1 MAIDGWSDKY
11 KKIHYFGV
19 SIHYITSQDGELVLN
34 DRTLMIREMDAEVKD
49 GDYVKQKINE
59 FLAEFDLL
67 AHVDKITFVTDRGG
81 NMVSS
86 LRHNSRVHCFAHLI
100 NNTVGKMLHELECV
114 KAATAIV
121 GYFKK
126 SGQNTLFG
134 TSLKSN
140 VTTRWNS
147 VFYMLDSILKHW
159 TDICSILRAKKVHL
173 DDLAKLD
180 FDELEMLRD
189 FLKKFKDASTELEGS
204 YYPTLHLVNPWY
216 EALLLHM
223 STSVRDSNLITRLK
237 RIGLTYWKGTVSPYV
252 THLHDIATFLHPM
265 MKGLKAHS
273 VQRRAATI
281 EKVSSMLTDFDD
293 ATTTYRRTNVGA
305 SVTSSVMSHF
315 VDNDLDS
322 EANELDEYMELKV
335 RSMTTLLQWWNDKR
349 SVFPNLY
356 KIARYIHSIPASSA
370 SAERIFSSA
379 GKLCSSRPKLSSD
392 RMDEIL
398 FLRSNFDLL
407 SETTRKE
414 QLEAASIDQS
424 DGYAS
429 DTEND

>member
-1 MAIDGWSDKY
+1 
-11 KKIHYFGV
+11 
-19 SIHYITSQDGELVLN
+19 
-34 DRTLMIREMDAEVKD
+34 
-49 GDYVKQKINE
+49 
-59 FLAEFDLL
+59 
-67 AHVDKITFVTDRGG
+67 
-81 NMVSS
+81 
-86 LRHNSRVHCFAHLI
+86 
-100 NNTVGKMLHELECV
+100 
-114 KAATAIV
+114 
-121 GYFKK
+121 
-126 SGQNTLFG
+126 
-134 TSLKSN
+134 
-140 VTTRWNS
+140 
-147 VFYMLDSILKHW
+147 
-159 TDICSILRAKKVHL
+159 
-173 DDLAKLD
+173 
-180 FDELEMLRD
+180 
-189 FLKKFKDASTELEGS
+189 
-204 YYPTLHLVNPWY
+204 
-216 EALLLHM
+216 M